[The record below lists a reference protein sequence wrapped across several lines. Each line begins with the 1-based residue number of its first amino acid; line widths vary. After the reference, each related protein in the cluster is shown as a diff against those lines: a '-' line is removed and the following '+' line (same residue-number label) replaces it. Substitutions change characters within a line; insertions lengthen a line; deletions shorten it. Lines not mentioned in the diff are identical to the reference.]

1 MLRICGCITFSLVGV
16 MLTLAFGAVAD
27 EKKCSGLNMVPH
39 KDGQYDFTYE
49 SWVKRTP
56 NRDHYDFGRCVQN
69 NLKDR
74 SMFVD
79 WKRTNVKGF
88 AKAKDLVE
96 SGVESPGKDFD
107 LVDAKLWYGAAPSSL
122 NAPYREVK
130 QGTKPQHV
138 SVRSWVRM
146 AVPTDSNNPDR
157 TLVSIDANFISDVLK
172 LPNGRFMYRYL
183 WRDPFAA
190 TRKPVTFVWRSE
202 AVSRAMRT
210 LDSPEALPL
219 ASDFTGS
226 YVIDPSAAVYGLGVV
241 EFLDEQRRVV
251 GSAPTALYYPSGLRQ

>member
-1 MLRICGCITFSLVGV
+1 MAVV
-16 MLTLAFGAVAD
+16 LTVVLGAAAD
-27 EKKCSGLNMVPH
+27 ERKCSGPNTVPH

-49 SWVKRTP
+49 SWVKRVP
-56 NRDHYDFGRCVQN
+56 DRDHYDFGRCVQN

-88 AKAKDLVE
+88 AKAQDLVE
-96 SGVESPGKDFD
+96 SGIESPSKDFD

-130 QGTKPQHV
+130 QGTKPQQV
-138 SVRSWVRM
+138 SVRSWIRM
-146 AVPTDSNNPDR
+146 AVPTDANNPER
-157 TLVSIDANFISDVLK
+157 TLVSIYATFIADVLR

-183 WRDPFAA
+183 WRDPLAA
-190 TRKPVTFVWRSE
+190 TRKPISFLWRAE
-202 AVSRAMRT
+202 AVSRAMKS
-210 LDSPEALPL
+210 LDVPEALPL
-219 ASDFTGS
+219 NTDFTGS
-226 YVIDPSAAVYGLGVV
+226 YIIDLAAPTYGLGVV

-251 GSAPTALYYPSGLRQ
+251 GSAPTALYSPSSLRQ